1 MRIGIG
7 EVIYIAGS
15 GRFVMASFDNLGFSV
30 MRLRFSLVECS
41 SVEISCGRGIGSVR
55 LRHLMCR

>member
-15 GRFVMASFDNLGFSV
+15 GRFVMASFDNLEFSV
-30 MRLRFSLVECS
+30 MRLRFSHVECS
-41 SVEISCGRGIGSVR
+41 SVETSCGSVR
-55 LRHLMCR
+55 LRHLMRR

>member
-7 EVIYIAGS
+7 EVIYIVGS
-15 GRFVMASFDNLGFSV
+15 GRFVMALFGNLEFSV

-41 SVEISCGRGIGSVR
+41 SVETSCGSVR
-55 LRHLMCR
+55 LRHLRCR